1 MCGGGGGGGGGA
13 GGGGGQKF
21 RTLTKSDEMVKLP
34 KLDQTEHL

>member
-1 MCGGGGGGGGGA
+1 MCVCRGGGGGG

-21 RTLTKSDEMVKLP
+21 RTLTIGDEMVKLP